1 MVDLDDNTLLD
12 LHIYSDLTQTHPIII
27 IHLKYFKQKVLSTI
41 DGKFTQV
48 RMTLLACPSSN
59 SGYKGIFSRADI
71 LQLAVAIRRVSKFFS
86 SCYIFGQYSAKRF
99 KFSAFFFSST
109 KTAELT
115 QPRSQG
121 LSVAF
126 LFLVIFCAINV
137 TLLDITNLSNFVR
150 ILYELAGAFARFRIL

>member
-48 RMTLLACPSSN
+48 RMTLLASPSSN
-59 SGYKGIFSRADI
+59 SGSAKESLVEQI
-71 LQLAVAIRRVSKFFS
+71 AVAIRRVSKFLS

>member
-12 LHIYSDLTQTHPIII
+12 LHIYSDLTQPHLIII
-27 IHLKYFKQKVLSTI
+27 INLKYFIQKVLSTI
-41 DGKFTQV
+41 DGKFMQV
-48 RMTLLACPSSN
+48 RITLLASTSAN
-59 SGYKGIFSRADI
+59 SEYKGIFSRADI
-71 LQLAVAIRRVSKFFS
+71 LQLAVAIRRVSKCLS

-137 TLLDITNLSNFVR
+137 ILLDITNVFQFCQYF
-150 ILYELAGAFARFRIL
+150 I